1 MLLKWVMVSYRTGDF
16 QKAYDKCTQLLFEY
30 PASPYS
36 ERARAILPKI
46 EQKVKPAGEKAAG

>member
-1 MLLKWVMVSYRTGDF
+1 MVSYRTGDF

-30 PASPYS
+30 PASPYA